1 MTHGFV
7 KHRRIFKS
15 AVTSRKVIQELITLM
30 MVAELV
36 CPGDDV
42 WLVSPWITDVPL
54 LDNRAGSFDA
64 VNPEWG
70 HREIRLADVAVQL
83 MAGGTRVRI
92 ITRPDD
98 HNRVFLRRL
107 EQTADAAAAADLLKV
122 SIRQSLHT
130 KGILTSRGF
139 LSGSMNLTYNGL
151 DLNDELITYETTEQ
165 ALASARLDFQRLE
178 AAESGD
184 VP

>member
-1 MTHGFV
+1 MNRPVVT
-7 KHRRIFKS
+7 HRRIFKS
-15 AVTSRKVIQELITLM
+15 AITSRKVIQELITLM
-30 MVAELV
+30 MIGELV
-36 CPGDDV
+36 SPGEEV

-83 MAGGTRVRI
+83 MSGGTAVRI

-98 HNRVFLRRL
+98 HNQVFLTRL
-107 EQTADAAAAADLLKV
+107 RDAAESAAVGNLL
-122 SIRQSLHT
+122 SITIRERLHT

-139 LSGSMNLTYNGL
+139 LSGSMNLTYSGL
-151 DLNDELITYETTEQ
+151 DLNEELITYDTDEQ
-165 ALASARLDFQRLE
+165 SVSVARLAFTN
-178 AAESGD
+178 AAEA
-184 VP
+184 P

>member
-1 MTHGFV
+1 MTQPFLTY
-7 KHRRIFKS
+7 RRIFKS
-15 AVTSRKVIQELITLM
+15 AITSKKVIQELITLM
-30 MVAELV
+30 MIGELV
-36 CPGDDV
+36 SPGPEV
-42 WLVSPWITDVPL
+42 WFVSPWITDVPL

-83 MAGGTRVRI
+83 MAGGTAVKI

-98 HNRVFLRRL
+98 HNEVFVKRL
-107 EQTADAAAAADLLKV
+107 AETAESAAVREILTITMRK
-122 SIRQSLHT
+122 QLHT

-151 DLNDELITYETTEQ
+151 DLNEELITYDTDEQ
-165 ALASARLDFQRLE
+165 ALAVARLAF
-178 AAESGD
+178 ANYVHA
-184 VP
+184 P